1 MYRKSLSLFQIT
13 ADMFLIIIAFI
24 ISARI
29 AQPGYDFLKETNGQF
44 LVLSLLVIWYV
55 STKSTRL
62 YDEFRSRNISF
73 ELIAFFKNLI
83 IILISTMV
91 ILFLLKEEDLSRG
104 FVILFNFFI
113 LILLSIEKILFRI
126 FLNSF
131 RRKGRNLRNML
142 IIGAGSVGKSFYDL
156 VLQNPHFGYRAI
168 GFLDDQ
174 KNTYLNGQ
182 YLGKINE
189 LDKILCEK
197 NVDNVIIA
205 LPNHA
210 SNKIE
215 EILRTCEKYTTSVK
229 IIPNYFKFISSK
241 YNVTMF
247 GRFPVISV
255 RDDRINELHWRMLK
269 RGFDFIFT
277 LFVFTFI
284 FTWAYPLIALLVKLS
299 SPGPVLYSQ
308 ERWGRNNKKFI
319 AYKFRTMWTDK
330 CGEID
335 EKGNFVQA
343 EKDDPRITKIG
354 RILRKTNLDE
364 LPQFWNVL
372 KGEMSIVGPRPHPT
386 PLNIESK
393 DKIHRYMLRH
403 LVKPGITGWAQ
414 VNGFRGSTKDIS
426 LMQKRID
433 HDLWYIENWSFGLD
447 MQIIALTVWNMI
459 WGDKN
464 AY

>member
-1 MYRKSLSLFQIT
+1 
-13 ADMFLIIIAFI
+13 MFLIIIAFI

-44 LVLSLLVIWYV
+44 LILSLLVIWYV

-174 KNTYLNGQ
+174 KKTYLNGQ

-189 LDKILCEK
+189 LDKILSEK

-205 LPNHA
+205 LPNRA
-210 SNKIE
+210 SDKIE
-215 EILRTCEKYTTSVK
+215 EILRTCEKYTTSVR

-277 LFVFTFI
+277 LFVFIFI

-459 WGDKN
+459 LGDKN

>member
-1 MYRKSLSLFQIT
+1 
-13 ADMFLIIIAFI
+13 MFLIIIAFI

-44 LVLSLLVIWYV
+44 LILSLLVIWYV

-73 ELIAFFKNLI
+73 ELIAFLKNLI

-174 KNTYLNGQ
+174 KKTYLNGQ

-189 LDKILCEK
+189 LDKILSEK

-205 LPNHA
+205 LPNRA
-210 SNKIE
+210 SDKIE
-215 EILRTCEKYTTSVK
+215 EILRTCEKYTTSVR

-277 LFVFTFI
+277 LFVFIFI

-459 WGDKN
+459 LGDKN

>member
-1 MYRKSLSLFQIT
+1 
-13 ADMFLIIIAFI
+13 MFLIIIAFI

-44 LVLSLLVIWYV
+44 LILSLLVIWYV

-91 ILFLLKEEDLSRG
+91 ILFLLKEENLSRG

-131 RRKGRNLRNML
+131 RRKGRNLRTML

-174 KNTYLNGQ
+174 KKTYLNGQ

-189 LDKILCEK
+189 LDKILSEK

-205 LPNHA
+205 LPNRA
-210 SNKIE
+210 SDKIE
-215 EILRTCEKYTTSVK
+215 EILRTCEKYTTSVR

-277 LFVFTFI
+277 LFVFIFI

-459 WGDKN
+459 FGDKN